1 MALIVEDGTGRADAE
16 SLCSVSYADA
26 YHDARGNTIWSALSV
41 TEKEQALRRSTDYIE
56 RTYGMRF
63 CGYRVNSTQALS
75 WPRYEARR
83 KDGARCEY
91 WPSDAVPNPMAQTC
105 AEMAFKAGQ
114 GELDQDYD
122 KSKVVKSIV
131 VGPIKKEYFDSDGVI
146 RYRYIDKM
154 MAQFIDGSSSSIS
167 MVRS

>member
-26 YHDARGNTIWSALSV
+26 YHDARGNTIWSALST
-41 TEKEQALRRSTDYIE
+41 TEKEQALRRGTDYIE

-83 KDGARCEY
+83 KDSGRCEY

-114 GELDQDYD
+114 GELDQDID
-122 KSKVVKSIV
+122 RIIKSET
-131 VGPIKKEYFDSDGVI
+131 VGPLKTEYLDSDGVV
-146 RYRYIDKM
+146 RYRQTDKM
-154 MAQFIDGSSSSIS
+154 MAQFIEGSSSSIS

>member
-16 SLCSVSYADA
+16 SLCSVAYADS
-26 YHDARGNTIWSALSV
+26 YHDARGNTLWATLS
-41 TEKEQALRRSTDYIE
+41 TIDKERALRRGTDYIE

-63 CGYRVNSTQALS
+63 CGYRVKSTQALS

-114 GELDQDYD
+114 GELDQDID
-122 KSKVVKSIV
+122 RIIKSET
-131 VGPIKKEYFDSDGVI
+131 VGPLKTEYLDSDGVV
-146 RYRYIDKM
+146 RYRQTDKM
-154 MAQFIDGSSSSIS
+154 MAQFIEGSSSSIS

>member
-1 MALIVEDGTGRADAE
+1 MALIVENGQGLADAE
-16 SLCSVSYADA
+16 SLCSVPYADA
-26 YHDARGNTIWSALSV
+26 YHDARGNTIWGGLST
-41 TEKEQALRRSTDYIE
+41 TEKEQALRRGTDYIE

-63 CGYRVNSTQALS
+63 CGYRVKTTQALS

-91 WPSDAVPNPMAQTC
+91 WPSDAVPNPLAQTC

-114 GELDQDYD
+114 GELDRDID
-122 KSKVVKSIV
+122 RIIKSEV
-131 VGPIKKEYFDSDGVI
+131 VGPITTVFLDSDGII
-146 RYRYIDKM
+146 RYRQTDKM
-154 MAQFIDGSSSSIS
+154 MAQFIEGSSSSIS

>member
-1 MALIVEDGTGRADAE
+1 MALIVENGQGLADAE

-26 YHDARGNTIWSALSV
+26 YHDARGNTIWAALS
-41 TEKEQALRRSTDYIE
+41 TPEKEQALRRGTDYIE

-83 KDGARCEY
+83 KDSGRCEY

-105 AEMAFKAGQ
+105 AEMSMKAAQ
-114 GELDQDYD
+114 GELDKDFDQ
-122 KSKVVKSIV
+122 SKLTKAVT

-146 RYRYIDKM
+146 RYRHIDKS
-154 MAQFIDGSSSSIS
+154 MAQFIEGSGSSIS